1 MKNRQKRRRGKVSPS
16 FCPESIKYIGAD
28 MEDMRGR
35 MNKRKILTWILR
47 IAGIAVILYPLTLR
61 VLSGLNQSEAIAGYE
76 DSAAYYN
83 QEMVAEEWAK
93 AEEYNKSLS
102 GTEVRDPFVPGSGV
116 VIPDN
121 YMEVLNIDR
130 GIMGTLD
137 IPCVDINLPIYH
149 TVDAEVLEKGVGHLQ
164 ETALPIGG
172 ENNHTVLS
180 THRGLPEAKLFTNLD
195 KMEIGDEFYIHI
207 FDRTLAYKVDQI
219 KVVEPD
225 NTTYLKPEEGKD
237 YVTLLTCTPYGIN
250 SHRLLVRGV
259 RTEYIEEA
267 AEQTPVKVIRW
278 EGYLAAAAGALSL
291 ILIIRAYRRRKKNR
305 RKTE

>member
-1 MKNRQKRRRGKVSPS
+1 MRN
-16 FCPESIKYIGAD
+16 
-28 MEDMRGR
+28 MRGS

-47 IAGIAVILYPLTLR
+47 LAGIAVILYPLTLR

-83 QEMVAEEWAK
+83 QEMVAEEWEK

-149 TVDAEVLEKGVGHLQ
+149 TVDAEVDV
-164 ETALPIGG
+164 
-172 ENNHTVLS
+172 
-180 THRGLPEAKLFTNLD
+180 
-195 KMEIGDEFYIHI
+195 
-207 FDRTLAYKVDQI
+207 YKRQM
-219 KVVEPD
+219 P
-225 NTTYLKPEEGKD
+225 LR
-237 YVTLLTCTPYGIN
+237 
-250 SHRLLVRGV
+250 SRRQ
-259 RTEYIEEA
+259 
-267 AEQTPVKVIRW
+267 EQTVWRDLSSLIMVHIIYARQRHRKVI
-278 EGYLAAAAGALSL
+278 SS
-291 ILIIRAYRRRKKNR
+291 IIVLWQ
-305 RKTE
+305 

>member
-1 MKNRQKRRRGKVSPS
+1 
-16 FCPESIKYIGAD
+16 
-28 MEDMRGR
+28 
-35 MNKRKILTWILR
+35 MNIRKILTFLLR
-47 IAGIAVILYPLTLR
+47 IAGIAITLYPLTLR
-61 VLSGLNQSEAIAGYE
+61 VLSGLNQSEAVARYE

-93 AEEYNKSLS
+93 AEEYNKSLN

-130 GIMGTLD
+130 GVMGTLD

-149 TVDAEVLEKGVGHLQ
+149 TVETEVLEKGVGHLQ

-172 ENNHTVLS
+172 KNNHTVLS
-180 THRGLPEAKLFTNLD
+180 THRGLPQAELFTNLD
-195 KMEIGDEFYIHI
+195 KMETGDEFYIHI
-207 FDRTLAYKVDQI
+207 FDRTMAYKVDQI

-225 NTTYLKPEEGKD
+225 NTKYLKPEKGKD
-237 YVTLLTCTPYGIN
+237 YITLLTCTPYGIN

-259 RTEYIEEA
+259 RTEYVEEA
-267 AEQTPVKVIRW
+267 IRDTPVKVIKW
-278 EGYLAAAAGALSL
+278 EVYLTAAAGMLLL
-291 ILIIRAYRRRKKNR
+291 ILVIRAYRRKKR

>member
-1 MKNRQKRRRGKVSPS
+1 
-16 FCPESIKYIGAD
+16 
-28 MEDMRGR
+28 

-83 QEMVAEEWAK
+83 QEMVEEEWAT

-278 EGYLAAAAGALSL
+278 EGYLAAAAGALAL

>member
-1 MKNRQKRRRGKVSPS
+1 MRN
-16 FCPESIKYIGAD
+16 
-28 MEDMRGR
+28 MRGS

-47 IAGIAVILYPLTLR
+47 LAGIAVILYPLTLR

-83 QEMVAEEWAK
+83 QEMVAEEWEK

-225 NTTYLKPEEGKD
+225 NTTYLKPEKGKD

-259 RTEYIEEA
+259 RTEYIEEE

-278 EGYLAAAAGALSL
+278 EVYLAVAAGALVL

>member
-1 MKNRQKRRRGKVSPS
+1 
-16 FCPESIKYIGAD
+16 
-28 MEDMRGR
+28 
-35 MNKRKILTWILR
+35 MNIRKILTFLLRAAGITVILCPLILR
-47 IAGIAVILYPLTLR
+47 I
-61 VLSGLNQSEAIAGYE
+61 LSGMNQTEAIARYE
-76 DSAAYYN
+76 DSAAHYN
-83 QEMVAEEWAK
+83 QKMVEEEWAK

-121 YMEVLNIDR
+121 YLEVLNVDR

-149 TVDAEVLEKGVGHLQ
+149 TVETEVLEKGVGHLQ
-164 ETALPIGG
+164 ETAFPIGG
-172 ENNHTVLS
+172 KNNHTVLS

-195 KMEIGDEFYIHI
+195 KIEIGDEFYIRI

-225 NTTYLKPEEGKD
+225 NTTYLKPEKGED

-259 RTEYIEEA
+259 RTEYVEENV
-267 AEQTPVKVIRW
+267 ENTPVKVIKW
-278 EGYLAAAAGALSL
+278 EVYLVISAGIMIL
-291 ILIIRAYRRRKKNR
+291 ILVFGAYIRNKR